1 MPNTSTRSCT
11 VSEASIARLKQIA
24 WPQAAAHAAC
34 RPPAFRVRSRDVR
47 LEPAA
52 ITLCRNGRL
61 LRTTTCSRAFG
72 RRDRADA
79 GGPRLYLETEWRQGH
94 RANFASAD
102 LSGQDFSGLNL
113 RGIKMDRAVL

>member
-1 MPNTSTRSCT
+1 MPGTSTPSCT

-72 RRDRADA
+72 RRDRGDT
-79 GGPRLYLETEWRQGH
+79 GGPPAVSRDGMAPGPPRQLRIGRSLLAGFFRAQSARLQ
-94 RANFASAD
+94 D
-102 LSGQDFSGLNL
+102 GQDG
-113 RGIKMDRAVL
+113 